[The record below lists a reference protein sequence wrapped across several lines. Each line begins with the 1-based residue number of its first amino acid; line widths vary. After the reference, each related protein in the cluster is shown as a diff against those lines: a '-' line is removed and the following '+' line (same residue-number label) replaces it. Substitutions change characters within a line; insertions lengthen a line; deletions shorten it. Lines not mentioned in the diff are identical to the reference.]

1 MFYKINRYN
10 GEIKK
15 DIELNEANNDSLG
28 AEFYPLSNLKEEELS
43 PIALMEINK
52 LGYKLRLK
60 K

>member
-28 AEFYPLSNLKEEELS
+28 AEFYSLSNLKEELS
-43 PIALMEINK
+43 PIALYSFDGNK
-52 LGYKLRLK
+52 KVRI
-60 K
+60 